1 MIHID
6 DYIIKNKL
14 DEDVYAL
21 LQVHD
26 ELVYEIREGMAEKVA
41 KDIEKIMESVMT
53 LEQTRGIPMKAAGA
67 VGNTWGELK

>member
-1 MIHID
+1 
-6 DYIIKNKL
+6 
-14 DEDVYAL
+14 
-21 LQVHD
+21 
-26 ELVYEIREGMAEKVA
+26 MAEKVA